1 MIDQTYKDAIAERR
15 MRQHFHKAIKVQTP
29 EEAANSV
36 VVEETTNTTKKTKKS
51 AKKSAKKED

>member
-1 MIDQTYKDAIAERR
+1 MEQTYLDAIAERR
-15 MRQHFHKAIKVQTP
+15 ARQHTGKAIVAQTP

-36 VVEETTNTTKKTKKS
+36 VVEEKPKKK

>member
-1 MIDQTYKDAIAERR
+1 MEQSYLDAIAERR
-15 MRQHFHKAIKVQTP
+15 SHQFTGKAIVAQTP

-36 VVEETTNTTKKTKKS
+36 VVEEKPKKK